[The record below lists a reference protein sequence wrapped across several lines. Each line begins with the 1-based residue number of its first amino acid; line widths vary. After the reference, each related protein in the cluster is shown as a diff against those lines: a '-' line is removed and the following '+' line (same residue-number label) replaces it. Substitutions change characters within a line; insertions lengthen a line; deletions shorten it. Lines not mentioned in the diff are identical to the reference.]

1 MDLMSAVGS
10 HGRYIIKQI
19 EFKQP
24 VTMAFP
30 EIVVVFA
37 VIAMCAAA
45 PSDRELIMIIIITF
59 DQHKTNASKYTLF
72 MIIQKYL
79 NSNQQFLDF
88 SEMIDTEQRK
98 LYTKSLYGCTLRII
112 KHSQDFI
119 NTTKMFI
126 NKRNNLP
133 S

>member
-1 MDLMSAVGS
+1 MMCDYPIAKVDS
-10 HGRYIIKQI
+10 HGSNECRGQSRSLYIKQI

-45 PSDRELIMIIIITF
+45 PSDRKLIMIIITI
-59 DQHKTNASKYTLF
+59 DQHKTNTSKYTLF

-79 NSNQQFLDF
+79 NSNQQFFDF

-98 LYTKSLYGCTLRII
+98 IYTKSLYGCT
-112 KHSQDFI
+112 
-119 NTTKMFI
+119 
-126 NKRNNLP
+126 
-133 S
+133 